1 MYSTQLVF
9 SDTGTVIANSLAN
22 LWAGVI
28 GFLPELVI
36 AILIFVV
43 GWVIASLLARA
54 VDQIVKAIKLDNAL
68 RGAGLEQTM
77 ARAGFSLNSGRFL
90 GELVKW
96 FILIV
101 FLVAALEVMKLDQ
114 VTMFLRQVVLGY
126 LPQVIVAVLIMIV
139 AVVLAEAMR
148 KIVVASAK
156 AANIRSAGFLG
167 ALTKWAIW
175 IFALLAALLQLGIA
189 VAFLQTLF
197 TGVIVAL
204 SLAFGLSF
212 GLGGQAAASR
222 YLDHLSS
229 EMKDKN

>member
-1 MYSTQLVF
+1 MYTAQF
-9 SDTGTVIANSLAN
+9 ANTGNVIANSLAN

-28 GFLPELVI
+28 GFLPELII
-36 AILIFVV
+36 AILIFII

-54 VDQIVKAIKLDNAL
+54 VDQVIKAVKLDSAL
-68 RGAGLEQTM
+68 RGAGLEQTL

-90 GELVKW
+90 GALVKW
-96 FILIV
+96 FVIIV
-101 FLVAALEVMKLDQ
+101 FLVAALEVLRLDQ

-148 KIVVASAK
+148 KLVVASAK
-156 AANIRSAGFLG
+156 AAHIHSAGFLG

-212 GLGGQAAASR
+212 GLGGQGAAAR
-222 YLDHLSS
+222 YLDKVSS
-229 EMKDKN
+229 EMKEHD

>member
-1 MYSTQLVF
+1 MVF
-9 SDTGTVIANSLAN
+9 ADTGTVIANSLAN

-36 AILIFVV
+36 AILIFVI
-43 GWVIASLLARA
+43 GWIIASLLARA
-54 VDQIVKAIKLDNAL
+54 VDQVIKAIKLDNAL
-68 RGAGLEQTM
+68 RGAGLEQTL

-96 FILIV
+96 FIIVV

-139 AVVLAEAMR
+139 AVVVAEAMR

-156 AANIRSAGFLG
+156 AAHIRSAGFLG

-175 IFALLAALLQLGIA
+175 IFALLAAFLQLGIA

-212 GLGGQAAASR
+212 GLGGQTAAAR
-222 YLDHLSS
+222 YLEKLSS
-229 EMKDKN
+229 EMKDKE

>member
-1 MYSTQLVF
+1 MVF

-101 FLVAALEVMKLDQ
+101 FLVASLEVMKLDQ

-212 GLGGQAAASR
+212 GLGGQAAAAR
-222 YLDHLSS
+222 YLEHLSS
-229 EMKDKN
+229 EMKDRN

>member
-1 MYSTQLVF
+1 MYGTQLVF
-9 SDTGTVIANSLAN
+9 QDTGSVIANSLAN

-28 GFLPELVI
+28 GFLPELII

-43 GWVIASLLARA
+43 GWIIASLLGRA
-54 VDQIVKAIKLDNAL
+54 IDQIIKAIKLDNAL
-68 RGAGLEQTM
+68 RGAGMEQ
-77 ARAGFSLNSGRFL
+77 ALSRAGFGLNSGRFL

-96 FILIV
+96 FVIVV
-101 FLVAALEVMKLDQ
+101 FLVAALEVMQLDQ
-114 VTMFLRQVVLGY
+114 VTVFLRQVVLGY

-139 AVVLAEAMR
+139 AVVIAEAMR
-148 KIVVASAK
+148 KLVIASAK
-156 AANIRSAGFLG
+156 AAHIRSAGFLG

-197 TGVIVAL
+197 TGIIVAL

-212 GLGGQAAASR
+212 GLGGQQAAAR
-222 YLDHLSS
+222 YIDHLSA
-229 EMKDKN
+229 EIKDRE